1 MQDRVS
7 ANPGR
12 VLITP
17 ESGDAYYATIERAD
31 NPTVVG
37 TPLNKAN
44 LLTDATATSIGLTN
58 EATPNDAFSRIKVLI
73 DSNTT
78 LANSKAKIQYGSYVG
93 TGTYGSGNRTT
104 LSFQFQPYFVS
115 ICGKSTSVN
124 TFAAPNFASFMV
136 RSIQVAPSFNF
147 TDGIYDDNG
156 FMYVLNIAWSGN
168 TISFFSNHSSWAQ
181 LNDDGSTYYYVAI
194 G

>member
-1 MQDRVS
+1 MQDRVPKY
-7 ANPGR
+7 PGR
-12 VLITP
+12 VTLIPVQGLENT
-17 ESGDAYYATIERAD
+17 YTMKRAD
-31 NPTVVG
+31 EPTQQG

-115 ICGKSTSVN
+115 ICGKSTSEN
-124 TFAAPNFASFMV
+124 TSNAPNFASFMV
-136 RSIQVAPSFNF
+136 RSIQVVPCFNF
-147 TDGIYDDNG
+147 TNGTFDDNTPV
-156 FMYVLNIAWSGN
+156 YVLNIAWSGN
-168 TISFFSNHSSWAQ
+168 TISFFSNHSPWAQ